1 MKNLAEQL
9 RPKTLDEVVGQKHLM
24 DLLLRMREKRE
35 IFSLIFYGP
44 PGIGKTSL
52 AFALANDLQ
61 KTSAYFNAATD
72 SKAKLVEIISFAD
85 VVIIDEI
92 HRLNKDKQDI
102 LLPAIEFNKIQM
114 FATTTENPFF
124 VVNPALRS
132 RANVLELKPL
142 DVDDVIDG
150 LMLACKKLAKNHL
163 FSGEVLKQ
171 IALSTG
177 GDYRQSLNVLNVVI
191 KLYGE
196 DNITSEVI
204 KKVIPTAVFYSD
216 KDGDGHYD
224 LLSAF
229 HKSLRGSDIDASL
242 YYLAK
247 LIISGDILGIERRML
262 AVSYEDVGL
271 ANPNIAL
278 RVKTAL
284 DVAKRL
290 GFPEARLPL
299 AGAVIELASAPK
311 SNSIVLA
318 IDSALE
324 EVKKTDHA
332 IPDHL
337 RDSHYSSA
345 QKLNRGKGY
354 KYPHD
359 FGGYVKQQYLPNKLV
374 SKKFYIKNN
383 NDKEI
388 K

>member
-35 IFSLIFYGP
+35 IFSLIFYGQ

-52 AFALANDLQ
+52 AFALANDLK

-72 SKAKLVEIISFAD
+72 TKAKLVEIISFAD
-85 VVIIDEI
+85 VIIIDEI

-132 RANVLELKPL
+132 RTNILELKPL
-142 DVDDVIDG
+142 AVEDVVDG
-150 LMLACKKLAKNHL
+150 LLLACKKLEKDKS
-163 FSGEVLKQ
+163 FSKEILEQ

-191 KLYGE
+191 KLYGDE
-196 DNITSEVI
+196 NITSEII
-204 KKVIPTAVFYSD
+204 KKVMPSAIFYSD
-216 KDGDGHYD
+216 KNGDGHYD

-229 HKSLRGSDIDASL
+229 HKSLRGSDINASL

-247 LIISGDILGIERRML
+247 LILSGDLLGIERRML
-262 AVSYEDVGL
+262 AVAYEDIGL

-278 RVKTAL
+278 RVKTAI
-284 DVAKRL
+284 DAAKRL

-299 AGAVIELASAPK
+299 ASAAIELASAAK
-311 SNSIVLA
+311 SNSTILA

-324 EVKKTDHA
+324 EVKKGDHA

-337 RDSHYSSA
+337 KDAHYASA
-345 QKLNRGKGY
+345 AKLNRGKGY
-354 KYPHD
+354 KYPHE
-359 FGGYVKQQYLPNKLV
+359 FGGYVKQQYLPDKLTN
-374 SKKFYIKNN
+374 KKFYIKNA

>member
-1 MKNLAEQL
+1 MKNLAKQL

-35 IFSLIFYGP
+35 IFSLIFYGQ

-52 AFALANDLQ
+52 AFALANDLK

-72 SKAKLVEIISFAD
+72 TKAKLVEIISFAD
-85 VVIIDEI
+85 VIIIDEI

-132 RANVLELKPL
+132 RTNILELKPL
-142 DVDDVIDG
+142 AVEDVVDG
-150 LMLACKKLAKNHL
+150 LLLACKKLEKDKS
-163 FSGEVLKQ
+163 FSKEILEQ

-191 KLYGE
+191 KLYGDE
-196 DNITSEVI
+196 NITSEII
-204 KKVIPTAVFYSD
+204 KKVMPSAIFYSD
-216 KDGDGHYD
+216 KNGDGHYD

-247 LIISGDILGIERRML
+247 LILSGDLLGIERRML
-262 AVSYEDVGL
+262 AVAYEDIGL

-278 RVKTAL
+278 RVKTAI
-284 DVAKRL
+284 DAAKRL

-299 AGAVIELASAPK
+299 ASATIELASAAK
-311 SNSIVLA
+311 SNSIILA

-324 EVKKTDHA
+324 EVKKGDHA

-337 RDSHYSSA
+337 KDAHYASA
-345 QKLNRGKGY
+345 AKLNRGKGY
-354 KYPHD
+354 KYPHEY
-359 FGGYVKQQYLPNKLV
+359 GGYVKQQYLPDKLINR
-374 SKKFYIKNN
+374 KFYIKNT

>member
-35 IFSLIFYGP
+35 IFSLIFYGQ

-52 AFALANDLQ
+52 AFALANDLK

-72 SKAKLVEIISFAD
+72 TKAKLVEIISFAD
-85 VVIIDEI
+85 VIIIDEI

-132 RANVLELKPL
+132 RTNILELKPL
-142 DVDDVIDG
+142 VVEDVVDG
-150 LMLACKKLAKNHL
+150 LLLACKKLEKDKL
-163 FSGEVLKQ
+163 FSKEVLEQ

-191 KLYGE
+191 KLYGDE
-196 DNITSEVI
+196 IITSEII
-204 KKVIPTAVFYSD
+204 KKVIPSAVFYSD
-216 KDGDGHYD
+216 KNGDGHYD

-229 HKSLRGSDIDASL
+229 HKSLRGSDINASL

-247 LIISGDILGIERRML
+247 LILSGDLLGIERRML
-262 AVSYEDVGL
+262 AVAYEDIGL

-278 RVKTAL
+278 RVKTAI
-284 DVAKRL
+284 DAAKRL

-299 AGAVIELASAPK
+299 ASATIELASAAK
-311 SNSIVLA
+311 SNSTILA

-324 EVKKTDHA
+324 EVKKGDQA

-337 RDSHYSSA
+337 KDAHYASA
-345 QKLNRGKGY
+345 AKLNRGKGY

-359 FGGYVKQQYLPNKLV
+359 FGGYVQQQYLPDKLIN
-374 SKKFYIKNN
+374 KKFYIKNT

>member
-1 MKNLAEQL
+1 MKNLAKQL

-35 IFSLIFYGP
+35 IFSLIFYGQ

-52 AFALANDLQ
+52 AFALANDLK

-72 SKAKLVEIISFAD
+72 TKAKLVEIISFAD
-85 VVIIDEI
+85 VIIIDEI

-132 RANVLELKPL
+132 RTNILELKPL
-142 DVDDVIDG
+142 AVEDVVDG
-150 LMLACKKLAKNHL
+150 LLLACKKLEKDKS
-163 FSGEVLKQ
+163 FSKEILEQ

-191 KLYGE
+191 KLYGDE
-196 DNITSEVI
+196 NITSEII
-204 KKVIPTAVFYSD
+204 KKVIPSAIFYSD
-216 KDGDGHYD
+216 KNGDGHYD

-247 LIISGDILGIERRML
+247 LILSGDLLGIERRML
-262 AVSYEDVGL
+262 AVAYEDIGL
-271 ANPNIAL
+271 ANPNVAL

-284 DVAKRL
+284 DTAKRL

-299 AGAVIELASAPK
+299 ASAAIELASAAK
-311 SNSIVLA
+311 SNSTILA

-324 EVKKTDHA
+324 EVKKGDHA

-337 RDSHYSSA
+337 KDAHYASA
-345 QKLNRGKGY
+345 AKLNRGKGY
-354 KYPHD
+354 KYPHEY
-359 FGGYVKQQYLPNKLV
+359 GGYVKQQYLPDKLINR
-374 SKKFYIKNN
+374 KFYIKNT